1 MAEVTDGSLWG
12 LRLIEDLEVVLK
24 VKYFDYFF
32 FSSFFF
38 LFDGW
43 LGRGCFI
50 PGLVLGEWLYF

>member
-24 VKYFDYFF
+24 VRYSDYFF

-38 LFDGW
+38 LFDG
-43 LGRGCFI
+43 
-50 PGLVLGEWLYF
+50 